1 MPFGKL
7 SAAVNVDGAVLAFTA
22 GLALLTTILFGL
34 APAISVSRTDL
45 RTSLQGTALRS
56 SSGHEQ
62 RLLRNMLLVIEV
74 GLAVVLL
81 SASGLLI
88 RSFSNVLRNDSGFDP
103 SHCLTGVMQRNYD
116 EPTESVTRF
125 VHQLLPRLLAL
136 PGAQAAAIASALP
149 LDGMLCPNTAMTFG
163 EGPVSPPATWQ
174 HGCAINITP
183 DYFRAAGTLVLKGR
197 GFSNDDNATSAPVTI
212 VNQAFA
218 RRYFAGDAL
227 GRRLNT
233 TIQSK
238 KPNTD
243 FTHTTIVGVVQDVR
257 YNGLEQ
263 DAQPVIYLPM
273 DQLPQWTLNILLRT
287 SVEPGSLAA
296 AMRKTIV
303 AIDAEHP
310 MFDVQTME
318 DRVSHTVAQRRLVM
332 LLIASF
338 AMLAVVLSGVGVYGV
353 FTYSVSQR
361 TQEMGIRLALGASRG
376 RLLRLV
382 VSQALRL
389 ILVGGF
395 AGIAVAWF
403 VSRLLTSML
412 VGVKPHDPI
421 SFASAWVLMTLIALL
436 GSTFPAKKAART
448 DLISVLHSE

>member
-1 MPFGKL
+1 
-7 SAAVNVDGAVLAFTA
+7 
-22 GLALLTTILFGL
+22 
-34 APAISVSRTDL
+34 
-45 RTSLQGTALRS
+45 
-56 SSGHEQ
+56 
-62 RLLRNMLLVIEV
+62 
-74 GLAVVLL
+74 
-81 SASGLLI
+81 
-88 RSFSNVLRNDSGFDP
+88 
-103 SHCLTGVMQRNYD
+103 
-116 EPTESVTRF
+116 
-125 VHQLLPRLLAL
+125 
-136 PGAQAAAIASALP
+136 
-149 LDGMLCPNTAMTFG
+149 
-163 EGPVSPPATWQ
+163 
-174 HGCAINITP
+174 
-183 DYFRAAGTLVLKGR
+183 
-197 GFSNDDNATSAPVTI
+197 
-212 VNQAFA
+212 
-218 RRYFAGDAL
+218 
-227 GRRLNT
+227 
-233 TIQSK
+233 
-238 KPNTD
+238 
-243 FTHTTIVGVVQDVR
+243 
-257 YNGLEQ
+257 
-263 DAQPVIYLPM
+263 M

-287 SVEPGSLAA
+287 SVEPSSLAA

-338 AMLAVVLSGVGVYGV
+338 AMLAVFLSGVGVYGV

-412 VGVKPHDPI
+412 VGVKAHDPI

-436 GSTFPAKKAART
+436 GSIFPAKKAART